1 MKYSA
6 KEKVSDHLDEFF
18 EIFIDP
24 ILNKSPILKHRD
36 VIRKSE
42 KLNEL
47 LYDNNKALVLL
58 FDQTR
63 KAYGENKT
71 FTKECAKIIFIGLDC
86 LGDNRYSVNERKVFD
101 CFVFSMM
108 TIYNEHKNMAK
119 YSYLNFVEF

>member
-24 ILNKSPILKHRD
+24 ILNKSPVLKHRD
-36 VIRKSE
+36 IIRKSE

-71 FTKECAKIIFIGLDC
+71 FTKECA
-86 LGDNRYSVNERKVFD
+86 
-101 CFVFSMM
+101 
-108 TIYNEHKNMAK
+108 
-119 YSYLNFVEF
+119 